1 MCELAASRNFALV
14 RTGTCSHISCLRS
27 ALSRSSGLSSRA
39 IAPLACAAHGVA
51 PVSAFL
57 RSLFPSLAD
66 DENAQELIFHR
77 AGSIRIAKRIWLMS
91 ALALSVLVVV
101 GLTGLLGAK
110 GLQNTIPEAIEQA
123 SKRIHE
129 LGTQS
134 ATISSVVAVIREVAD
149 KTNFRALNA
158 TIKAARAGEQG
169 RGFAVIADEVRK
181 LAERSPKSTQEIT
194 AMVEAASSGATS
206 AEEGA
211 NLTAEH
217 VAAGMRHTD
226 EINDSIRKISGE
238 SDHTGMIWQTHST
251 FDFISVQT
259 SRFVQYFFKSSEKIT
274 IRVLH

>member
-1 MCELAASRNFALV
+1 M
-14 RTGTCSHISCLRS
+14 T
-27 ALSRSSGLSSRA
+27 
-39 IAPLACAAHGVA
+39 
-51 PVSAFL
+51 
-57 RSLFPSLAD
+57 
-66 DENAQELIFHR
+66 
-77 AGSIRIAKRIWLMS
+77 
-91 ALALSVLVVV
+91 
-101 GLTGLLGAK
+101 
-110 GLQNTIPEAIEQA
+110 
-123 SKRIHE
+123 
-129 LGTQS
+129 
-134 ATISSVVAVIREVAD
+134 
-149 KTNFRALNA
+149 
-158 TIKAARAGEQG
+158 
-169 RGFAVIADEVRK
+169 ADEVHK